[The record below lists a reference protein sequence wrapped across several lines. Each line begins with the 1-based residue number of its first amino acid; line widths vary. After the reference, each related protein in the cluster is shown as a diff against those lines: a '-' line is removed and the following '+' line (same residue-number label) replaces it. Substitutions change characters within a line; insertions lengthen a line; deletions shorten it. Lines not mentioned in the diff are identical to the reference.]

1 MDFVPRNTASIESNL
16 LSQMDEI
23 ENEANLSYARH
34 ISELLTGVDHGR
46 NVVNQRTSVDRTQSF
61 DYVKQYIR
69 KEKGTFLLG
78 MVYLVLGISIDLAV
92 PIYIGL
98 VTDEIA
104 TTNGTPNMA
113 VLINYTLIVGL
124 IIGVSI
130 QLCVSNRVQIDW
142 QCGNWL
148 QVSALQQFGR

>member
-1 MDFVPRNTASIESNL
+1 
-16 LSQMDEI
+16 
-23 ENEANLSYARH
+23 
-34 ISELLTGVDHGR
+34 
-46 NVVNQRTSVDRTQSF
+46 
-61 DYVKQYIR
+61 
-69 KEKGTFLLG
+69 LLG
-78 MVYLVLGISIDLAV
+78 MFYLVLGISIDLAV

-130 QLCVSNRVQIDW
+130 QLCVLIE
-142 QCGNWL
+142 
-148 QVSALQQFGR
+148 FK

>member
-16 LSQMDEI
+16 LGQMDEI

-46 NVVNQRTSVDRTQSF
+46 NVVNQRTSVDRAQSF

-130 QLCVSNRVQIDW
+130 QLCVSNLVQIDW

>member
-1 MDFVPRNTASIESNL
+1 
-16 LSQMDEI
+16 MDEI

-46 NVVNQRTSVDRTQSF
+46 NVVNQRTSVDRAQSF

-130 QLCVSNRVQIDW
+130 QLCVSNLVQIDW

>member
-1 MDFVPRNTASIESNL
+1 M
-16 LSQMDEI
+16 LSQMEEL
-23 ENEANLSYARH
+23 ENSAYLSYARH
-34 ISELLTGVDHGR
+34 VSELLTGVDHGR
-46 NVVNQRTSVDRTQSF
+46 NVVNQRTSTDRAQSF

-78 MVYLVLGISIDLAV
+78 MVYLVLGITIDLAV

-104 TTNGTPNMA
+104 TTGGTPNMT

-130 QLCVSNRVQIDW
+130 YKFKTHIWLSLITSVLCILIDW
-142 QCGNWL
+142 KCGNWL
-148 QVSALQQFGR
+148 QVSALQQFGG

>member
-46 NVVNQRTSVDRTQSF
+46 NVVNQRTSVDRAQSF

-78 MVYLVLGISIDLAV
+78 MFYLVLGISIDLAV

-130 QLCVSNRVQIDW
+130 QLCVLIE
-142 QCGNWL
+142 
-148 QVSALQQFGR
+148 FK

>member
-16 LSQMDEI
+16 LTQMDEV

-46 NVVNQRTSVDRTQSF
+46 NVVNQRTSVDRAQSF

-130 QLCVSNRVQIDW
+130 
-142 QCGNWL
+142 
-148 QVSALQQFGR
+148 

>member
-46 NVVNQRTSVDRTQSF
+46 NVVNQRTSVDRAQSF

>member
-1 MDFVPRNTASIESNL
+1 MDFLPRNTASIESNL

-46 NVVNQRTSVDRTQSF
+46 NVVNQRTSVDRAQSF

-78 MVYLVLGISIDLAV
+78 MFYLVLGISIDLAV

-130 QLCVSNRVQIDW
+130 QLCVLIE
-142 QCGNWL
+142 
-148 QVSALQQFGR
+148 FK